1 MAAILGRLSVSRTA
15 LGRVLALLVLLGVCL
30 VALAALLIIRA
41 WMLAV
46 LGLTVSLLALWW
58 VIALLWLRGV
68 TLLRGVVSLAL
79 LVIVTG
85 SAAAVLILR
94 GSTVRHVDIGGNK
107 GRLLGK
113 C

>member
-1 MAAILGRLSVSRTA
+1 MPRYEYENESFEGCATRFCVTVCH
-15 LGRVLALLVLLGVCL
+15 VLCVQ
-30 VALAALLIIRA
+30 
-41 WMLAV
+41 
-46 LGLTVSLLALWW
+46 THLWW
-58 VIALLWLRGV
+58 VIALLWLRGM